1 MTALLSRYSRNVFV
15 LVTAIVLSAIPGF
28 SQFNSSIE
36 GVVTDSS
43 GSPVANAQVELTRVS
58 TGVKQIATTN
68 DSGNFTFPTLPA
80 GEYTVAVT
88 AAGFEQSV
96 TNNVILQSSQ
106 VRKVPVQLQLGKVQ
120 TSVEVTAGAEA
131 VQTDEAKITTT
142 VSQLELNELP
152 LPGRNVLN
160 AINLTPGVTGT
171 GMMGNNPA
179 GVLVSNQSPAV
190 SANGQPNS
198 GNMFYID
205 GTTVNDSPSSGDARI
220 VLNPDAISELV
231 ISANEFSAQFGR
243 GDGVVVQMFS
253 RAGTNDFH
261 GSLFELLQN
270 SAIDARNIFQN
281 QINPNYGRVLIPSRS
296 NEFGGAFGGA
306 IIKNKTFFFGSWD
319 QTLSEQPQSNVV
331 TVETPAFINFMS
343 SNYPNNLSTQLLKS
357 YAPSVVNLQN
367 FQTVGQVLQSE
378 RGQTCTG
385 TGPLGMPCNLPILA
399 SATHSF
405 SNPNNGYEGTIRIDQ
420 NFSKDR
426 LYFNYIGIKQTTTSD
441 FVRPEWNK
449 PVPVPSWYTA
459 LDWTRLF
466 TPTVV
471 NEMSV
476 GGTHN
481 NLSINCKICNVP
493 QINPGPLPSFGDASF
508 APITFAQADL
518 HWRDVV
524 SLSEG
529 KHTVKAGL
537 EIFENQDFATFT
549 NWNSRPTFNF
559 NDVFQFAADTPQSET
574 GPYTYNPVTGQLANS
589 NHYWMSFYYG
599 GFVQDDYKIKPNLT
613 VSVGL
618 RYEYQANPYERHGNR
633 DDLLLGAGP
642 GLVNEIANSYVK
654 QDKYAYNSGI
664 GRLAPRF
671 GFAWQP
677 ANHPNLSVRGGWGM
691 FVNRG
696 GNTIWSDTAAGNP
709 PFTAALNLN
718 VTNPTGPY
726 PNFALCGTTT
736 FPFNCPIPP
745 LPALGL
751 NPRGGVIG
759 TIVNVGGPDMNMKL
773 SYAENRFFGLQ
784 YSFAGNWLVEADY
797 SGSHGVDLYAER
809 NLNTYIGNTLL
820 NNGKFVGL
828 NPYFANIIYADNSN
842 YSQYNAVALALRKQ
856 LSHGVIFKTVYTYS
870 KTIDLVS
877 GAPGQNKTEGSLVI
891 NPWNINNQKAISSQ
905 DIPNQ
910 LVFDFV
916 YQVPRPHFQNFVA
929 KALLGGWEASGIGTF
944 AAGLPFTV
952 FSGNSNWSSQGIYY
966 DLPNAP
972 TTKLAEG
979 GYTRTQ
985 YLNGIFPASDFPSPC
1000 PVGTPTAL
1008 GCGVEGNLGRNTY
1021 RGPYFAQVDA
1031 GFTKNNHIPWFT
1043 SEGAQLQFRAEIA
1056 NLLNRVNLRGVD
1068 GNLADGNFGRAT
1080 GVGIARTPQF
1090 SIRIHF

>member
-1 MTALLSRYSRNVFV
+1 MTKLLRRFV
-15 LVTAIVLSAIPGF
+15 RGSFLLIAGIVLSATPGYC
-28 SQFNSSIE
+28 QFNSSIE
-36 GVVTDSS
+36 GVVTDTS
-43 GSPVANAQVELTRVS
+43 GAAVPNAAVELTRTE
-58 TGVKQIATTN
+58 TGVKQTVTAN
-68 DSGNFTFPTLPA
+68 ESGNFTFPTISA
-80 GEYTVAVT
+80 GNYMLTVT
-88 AAGFEQSV
+88 AAGFDKAV
-96 TNNVILQSSQ
+96 TNNIVLEPSQ
-106 VRKVPVQLQLGKVQ
+106 VRSVPVHLAIGKVE
-120 TSVEVTAGAEA
+120 TAVEVSAGAES
-131 VQTDEAKITTT
+131 VQSDESKITTT
-142 VSQLELNELP
+142 VTQRELNELP

-220 VLNPDAISELV
+220 VLNPDAISEMV

-243 GDGVVVQMFS
+243 GSGVVVQMFS
-253 RAGTNDFH
+253 RAGANDLH

-270 SAIDARNIFQN
+270 SAVDARNIFQN
-281 QINPNYGRVLIPSRS
+281 QINPNYGRVLVPSRS
-296 NEFGGAFGGA
+296 NEFGGSFGGA

-319 QTLSEQPQSNVV
+319 QTKSEQPITNVV
-331 TVETPAFINFMS
+331 TVETPDFVNYLGA
-343 SNYPNNLSTQLLKS
+343 NYPNNLSTQLLKS

-367 FQTVGQVLQSE
+367 FQTVSQVLQSE
-378 RGQTCTG
+378 LGQTCSG
-385 TGPLGMPCNLPILA
+385 TGPLGLPCALPILA
-399 SATHSF
+399 TATHSF
-405 SNPNNGYEGTIRIDQ
+405 SNPNNGYQGTIRVDQ
-420 NFSKDR
+420 NFTNDR

-449 PVPVPSWYTA
+449 PVPVPSWYA
-459 LDWTRLF
+459 AIDWTHTFSARI
-466 TPTVV
+466 V
-471 NEMSV
+471 NEMSF

-481 NLSINCKICNVP
+481 DLSIGCKICNVP
-493 QINPGPLPSFGDASF
+493 QINPGPLPSFGDSGF

-529 KHTVKAGL
+529 KHTIKAGL

-549 NWNSRPTFNF
+549 NWNSRPSFNF
-559 NDVFQFAADTPQSET
+559 NNVFQFAADTPQSEN
-574 GPYTYNPVTGQLANS
+574 GPYTYNPLTGQLANS

-599 GFVQDDYKIKPNLT
+599 GFVQDDYKIRPNLT
-613 VSVGL
+613 ISAGL

-633 DDLLLGAGP
+633 DDLYLGDGP
-642 GLVNEIANSYVK
+642 GLQNEIANAYVK
-654 QDKYAYNSGI
+654 QNKYAYNGGV
-664 GRLAPRF
+664 GRAAPRF
-671 GFAWQP
+671 SFAWQP
-677 ANHPNLSVRGGWGM
+677 LNHPNLSVRGGWGM

-709 PFTAALNLN
+709 PLTAGLNLN
-718 VTNPTGPY
+718 ITNPTGPY
-726 PNFALCGTTT
+726 PNFALCGSTS
-736 FPFNCPIPP
+736 FPFNCPIPA
-745 LPALGL
+745 LPTLGL
-751 NPRGGVIG
+751 NPRGGVLG
-759 TIVNVGGPDMNMKL
+759 TIVNAGGPDMNIKL
-773 SYAENRFFGLQ
+773 SYAENRFFGVQ
-784 YSFAGNWLVEADY
+784 YSFRGNWLLEADY
-797 SGSHGVDLYAER
+797 TGSHGVDLYAER
-809 NLNTYIGNTLL
+809 NLNTYIGNTLI

-828 NPYFANIIYADNSN
+828 NPYFANITYADNSN
-842 YSQYNAVALALRKQ
+842 YSQYNALALALRKAF
-856 LSHGVIFKTVYTYS
+856 SHGLIFKTVYTYS

-877 GAPGQNKTEGSLVI
+877 GAPGQNKTEGALVI
-891 NPWNINNQKAISSQ
+891 NPYNINNQKAISSQ

-916 YQVPRPHFQNFVA
+916 YELPKPRFQNIITRG
-929 KALLGGWEASGIGTF
+929 LLGGWETSAIGTF

-952 FSGNSNWSSQGIYY
+952 FSGNTNWSSQGIYY

-972 TTKLAEG
+972 SLKLAEG

-1000 PVGTPTAL
+1000 PAGTTTAL
-1008 GCGVEGNLGRNTY
+1008 GCGVEGNLGRNTF
-1021 RGPYFAQVDA
+1021 RGPHFAQVDA

-1043 SEGAQLQFRAEIA
+1043 HEGAQLQFRAEIA
-1056 NLLNRVNLRGVD
+1056 NLLNRVNLTNVD